1 MKAIK
6 LLLAAGLL
14 AGATTLAL
22 AGPGTDYWMSR
33 QKQQK
38 ERANVKSEV
47 KVQVCNSV
55 CGCAEMKK

>member
-6 LLLAAGLL
+6 LLLAAGLI

-38 ERANVKSEV
+38 ERANAKSEV
-47 KVQVCNSV
+47 KVQVCTSA

>member
-14 AGATTLAL
+14 ASVSTLAL
-22 AGPGTDYWMSR
+22 AGPGTDYWLSR

-38 ERANVKSEV
+38 ERANAKAEV
-47 KVQVCNSV
+47 KVQVCTSA